1 MRRSSIAALLAAGF
15 VVIVVAAAAWRF
27 LATTEYYGLGGIAV
41 PEDKN
46 AYVGE
51 WSSPGYRLSIAPSGK
66 IHYERH
72 AANVETKLDL
82 PIQKFAGNDFIVGAL
97 FWTTTFHVTEPPHR
111 IDSGWRMTSDGVT
124 YTRP

>member
-1 MRRSSIAALLAAGF
+1 MKRLVFIAAALIALAGAGGWRVLAASGF
-15 VVIVVAAAAWRF
+15 
-27 LATTEYYGLGGIAV
+27 YGLSGISI
-41 PEDKN
+41 PDDKS

-72 AANVETKLDL
+72 ASNVETKLDI
-82 PIQKFAGNDFIVGAL
+82 PIQKFAGDDFIAGAL
-97 FWTTTFHVTEPPHR
+97 IWTTTFHVTEPPHR
-111 IDSGWRMTSDGVT
+111 TDAGWRMTSDGVT